1 MQMFCSSIANSKI
14 NSLKGKSLLNN
25 WEAIF
30 VIDLNKSVIYF
41 AIGKCVEIAI
51 LFQAFMVTIAIII

>member
-1 MQMFCSSIANSKI
+1 MFCNSIVNSKL
-14 NSLKGKSLLNN
+14 NSFKGKSLLNN

-30 VIDLNKSVIYF
+30 VVDLNKSVIYF
-41 AIGKCVEIAI
+41 ATGKCVEIAI